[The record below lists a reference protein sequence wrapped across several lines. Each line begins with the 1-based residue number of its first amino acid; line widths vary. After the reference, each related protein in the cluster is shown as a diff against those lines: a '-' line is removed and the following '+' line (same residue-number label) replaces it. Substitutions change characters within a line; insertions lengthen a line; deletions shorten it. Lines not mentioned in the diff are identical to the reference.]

1 MALSS
6 KETEFVVKFSYK
18 ENCKPND
25 LLENSTKLLW
35 KKYEFHTNSSKNMER
50 GIFPKSFYEAIVVVV
65 QSLSHVRLFATPW
78 TTARQTSP
86 SITNSQ
92 SLLKFMSV
100 ESVTSSNNLI
110 LCHPLLFLHSIFSS
124 TRFFSKESDLSIKWP
139 KYWSFSFSISP
150 SNEHSGL
157 ISFRIDWLD
166 LAVQGTL
173 KCLLQNHSSKA
184 SVLWC

>member
-65 QSLSHVRLFATPW
+65 QSLSHVRLFLTPQTAVLQASLSF
-78 TTARQTSP
+78 TTSR
-86 SITNSQ
+86 
-92 SLLKFMSV
+92 SLLKLMSV
-100 ESVTSSNNLI
+100 ESDMPFNHLI
-110 LCHPLLFLHSIFSS
+110 LCHPLLLH
-124 TRFFSKESDLSIKWP
+124 LQ
-139 KYWSFSFSISP
+139 SFSASGSFQMSQFFASGDQSIGVSA
-150 SNEHSGL
+150 L
-157 ISFRIDWLD
+157 
-166 LAVQGTL
+166 
-173 KCLLQNHSSKA
+173 A
-184 SVLWC
+184 SVLPMNTQN

>member
-65 QSLSHVRLFATPW
+65 QSLSHVRLFLTPQTAVLQASLSF
-78 TTARQTSP
+78 TTSR
-86 SITNSQ
+86 
-92 SLLKFMSV
+92 SLLKLMSV
-100 ESVTSSNNLI
+100 ESDMPFNHLI
-110 LCHPLLFLHSIFSS
+110 LCHPLLLHLQSFLTSGSFPMSLLFASDGQNAGSLASASS
-124 TRFFSKESDLSIKWP
+124 
-139 KYWSFSFSISP
+139 
-150 SNEHSGL
+150 
-157 ISFRIDWLD
+157 
-166 LAVQGTL
+166 
-173 KCLLQNHSSKA
+173 LQ
-184 SVLWC
+184 